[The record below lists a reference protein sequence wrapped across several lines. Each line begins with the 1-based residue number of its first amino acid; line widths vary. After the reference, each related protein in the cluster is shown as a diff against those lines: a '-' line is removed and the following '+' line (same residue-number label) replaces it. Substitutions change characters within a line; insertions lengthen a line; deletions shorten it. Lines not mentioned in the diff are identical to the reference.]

1 MLGSEVGVHDACLRV
16 LSQRAAGFLRVCGM
30 AAHAGSV
37 CFVPDLP
44 TDFVERLG
52 RPRHDVEAFRAHRG
66 VRVALLHDLAL
77 GVEQVEELPACL
89 LVVTDRRPDKPP
101 QVVIDDYGEV
111 AVAPFVADL
120 VDADTDESLKGSVA
134 TQPSSR
140 TRAMIALRLRQAIR
154 RSSARRFRARA

>member
-1 MLGSEVGVHDACLRV
+1 VQGLQHLLLERAAARNEVDCARVGGDELAAHLAELGKGTGGQVLGSEVGVHDACLRI

-52 RPRHDVEAFRAHRG
+52 RPGHDVEAFRAHLG

-77 GVEQVEELPACL
+77 GAEQVEELPACL
-89 LVVTDRRPDKPP
+89 LVVTGRRSEEPP
-101 QVVIDDYGEV
+101 AVVVDDYRDVTSGD
-111 AVAPFVADL
+111 P
-120 VDADTDESLKGSVA
+120 
-134 TQPSSR
+134 
-140 TRAMIALRLRQAIR
+140 
-154 RSSARRFRARA
+154 